1 MVSSTE
7 DASGVRLPPASVLAP
22 VFFLLGYVAMLISGF
37 GKGLGTLQSLPI
49 YIFFCFLLLMLQTGI
64 SDNRSVGRIIYI
76 FVSSGFAIVYAGE
89 TLFDPSTGNF
99 TRSPYTYIIINILLL
114 AVFFYDAIVRR
125 NLRHQR
131 PNFGLAQAGGAPASP
146 NDAFA
151 AHSIRSPISYGA
163 LGTDFAG
170 LAILL
175 YISSFLVSLISRQQ
189 AQGRPWVDVDLNA
202 SLGLHLSTTIARLE
216 ALDLV
221 LAFGATAASLLFL
234 GLVGVLASSS
244 VPAKGGSAVR
254 SFGGSLRTIIDVAFR
269 EVLGSL
275 RLVLGPLVWLIP
287 AFCIG
292 YFSRGVVKY
301 FNLSAETHS
310 ASILDLFNPLSAA
323 SVANFGSGLTNL
335 ALGAVAFV
343 AVVAAVAVVEPDGR
357 LLRRTLAIFGLA
369 GRSTALSLAF
379 FIYSLA
385 AVNAF
390 AVLISATTAEPFQVG
405 APGLIT
411 LLASGAFILYSSL
424 RERQRSRA
432 VAAAATPVSENATTT
447 AK

>member
-7 DASGVRLPPASVLAP
+7 DARGVRLPPASVLAP

-37 GKGLGTLQSLPI
+37 GTGLGTLQSLPI
-49 YIFFCFLLLMLQTGI
+49 YIFFCFLLLMLQTAI
-64 SDNRSVGRIIYI
+64 SENRSIGRITYI

-89 TLFDPSTGNF
+89 VLFDPSTGNF
-99 TRSPYTYIIINILLL
+99 TRSPYTYLIINILLL
-114 AVFFYDAIVRR
+114 AVFFYDAIDRR
-125 NLRHQR
+125 NLHHQR
-131 PNFGLAQAGGAPASP
+131 PSFGLLQAGGAKASP
-146 NDAFA
+146 NESFA
-151 AHSIRSPISYGA
+151 THSLRSPISYGA

-175 YISSFLVSLISRQQ
+175 YISSFLVALISRQQ
-189 AQGRPWVDVDLNA
+189 VRGRPYVEVSLNQ
-202 SLGLHLSTTIARLE
+202 SLGLHLSPTIARLE
-216 ALDLV
+216 SLDLV

-269 EVLGSL
+269 EVLASL

-292 YFSRGVVKY
+292 FFSRGVVGY
-301 FNLSAETHS
+301 FNLSAASHS
-310 ASILDLFNPLSAA
+310 ASILDLFNPLSAVG
-323 SVANFGSGLTNL
+323 VANISSGLTNL
-335 ALGAVAFV
+335 ALGVVAFV
-343 AVVAAVAVVEPDGR
+343 AVVVSVAVVEPDGR
-357 LLRRTLAIFGLA
+357 LLRRTLAIFGVA

-411 LLASGAFILYSSL
+411 LLASAAFILYSSL
-424 RERQRSRA
+424 RERRSARA
-432 VAAAATPVSENATTT
+432 AKVPVPENVTP

>member
-7 DASGVRLPPASVLAP
+7 VASGIRLPPASVLAP
-22 VFFLLGYVAMLISGF
+22 VFFLLGYVVMLISGF
-37 GKGLGTLQSLPI
+37 GAGLGPLQSLPI
-49 YIFFCFLLLMLQTGI
+49 YIYFCFLLLVLQTAI
-64 SDNRSVGRIIYI
+64 SDNRSIGRIIYI
-76 FVSSGFAIVYAGE
+76 FLSSGFAIVYAGE
-89 TLFDPSTGNF
+89 VLFDPSTGNF

-114 AVFFYDAIVRR
+114 AVFFYDAVNRR
-125 NLRHQR
+125 RLRREHSSLELSPAR
-131 PNFGLAQAGGAPASP
+131 ESNASP
-146 NDAFA
+146 SD
-151 AHSIRSPISYGA
+151 SLVVRSLSSPVSYGA

-189 AQGRPWVDVDLNA
+189 VHGHPYVVVNLNQ
-202 SLGLHLSTTIARLE
+202 SLGLHLSPTIDRLE
-216 ALDLV
+216 AIDLV
-221 LAFGATAASLLFL
+221 LALGATAASLLFL

-244 VPAKGGSAVR
+244 TQTRGGSAVR
-254 SFGGSLRTIIDVAFR
+254 SFGGLLRTIINIAFR
-269 EVLGSL
+269 EVLVSL

-292 YFSRGVVKY
+292 FFSNGVVGY
-301 FNLSAETHS
+301 FNISAAAPS
-310 ASILDLFNPLSAA
+310 SSILDLFNPLSAA
-323 SVANFGSGLTNL
+323 SVANIGGGLTNL
-335 ALGAVAFV
+335 ALGTVAFLAVVLAVAI
-343 AVVAAVAVVEPDGR
+343 VEPDGR
-357 LLRRTLAIFGLA
+357 LLRRTLAIFGQA

-390 AVLISATTAEPFQVG
+390 AVLISATKAEPFQVG

-411 LLASGAFILYSSL
+411 LLASAAFIVYSSL
-424 RERQRSRA
+424 RERQSARA
-432 VAAAATPVSENATTT
+432 VKASVSEKATTT

>member
-1 MVSSTE
+1 MVNSTE
-7 DASGVRLPPASVLAP
+7 DASGVRLPPAPVLAP

-37 GKGLGTLQSLPI
+37 GTGLGSLQSLPI
-49 YIFFCFLLLMLQTGI
+49 YIFFCFLLLILQTAI
-64 SDNRSVGRIIYI
+64 SDSRHIGRIIYI

-89 TLFDPSTGNF
+89 VLFDPSTGNF
-99 TRSPYTYIIINILLL
+99 TRSPYTYIILNLLLL
-114 AVFFYDAIVRR
+114 AVFFYDAIDRR

-131 PNFGLAQAGGAPASP
+131 PNFRLTQTPGAKASP
-146 NDAFA
+146 NESFA
-151 AHSIRSPISYGA
+151 THSLRSPISYGA

-189 AQGRPWVDVDLNA
+189 VGGQAYVEVNLNQ
-202 SLGLHLSTTIARLE
+202 SLGLHLSSNIARLE
-216 ALDLV
+216 SLDLV

-269 EVLGSL
+269 EVLASL

-292 YFSRGVVKY
+292 YFSRGVVGY
-301 FNLSAETHS
+301 FNLSATSQS
-310 ASILDLFNPLSAA
+310 ASIIDLFNPVSPV
-323 SVANFGSGLTNL
+323 SVANIGRGLTNL
-335 ALGAVAFV
+335 VLGTVAFI
-343 AVVAAVAVVEPDGR
+343 AVVVAVAVIEPDGR
-357 LLRRTLAIFGLA
+357 LLRRTLAIFRLA

-411 LLASGAFILYSSL
+411 LLASGAFILYTSL
-424 RERQRSRA
+424 HERRRA
-432 VAAAATPVSENATTT
+432 HAVTAPVSENVTTP

>member
-1 MVSSTE
+1 MVSSKE
-7 DASGVRLPPASVLAP
+7 DASGVRLPPATVLAP
-22 VFFLLGYVAMLISGF
+22 VFFLLGYAALLVSGF
-37 GKGLGTLQSLPI
+37 GTGLGALQSLPI
-49 YIFFCFLLLMLQTGI
+49 YIFFCFLLLMLQTAI
-64 SDNRSVGRIIYI
+64 SDNRSIGRIVYI
-76 FVSSGFAIVYAGE
+76 FVSSGFAVVYAGE
-89 TLFDPSTGNF
+89 VLFDPSTGNF
-99 TRSPYTYIIINILLL
+99 TRSPYTYIILNILLL
-114 AVFFYDAIVRR
+114 AVFFYDAIDRR

-131 PNFGLAQAGGAPASP
+131 PNFGLDQARGTHASP
-146 NDAFA
+146 GDSFA
-151 AHSIRSPISYGA
+151 THSLRSPISYGA

-175 YISSFLVSLISRQQ
+175 YVSSFLVALIGKQQ
-189 AQGRPWVDVDLNA
+189 VRGRAYVEVDLNQ
-202 SLGLHLSTTIARLE
+202 SLGLHLSPTIMRLE
-216 ALDLV
+216 SLDLV

-234 GLVGVLASSS
+234 GLVGVLASSV

-269 EVLGSL
+269 EVLASL

-292 YFSRGVVKY
+292 YFSRGVVGY
-301 FNLSAETHS
+301 LNLSA
-310 ASILDLFNPLSAA
+310 ASYSERLIDLFNPVSAV
-323 SVANFGSGLTNL
+323 SVANIGTGLTNL
-335 ALGAVAFV
+335 ALGAVAFI
-343 AVVAAVAVVEPDGR
+343 AVVVAVAVVEPDGR

-390 AVLISATTAEPFQVG
+390 AVLISATRAEPFQVG

-411 LLASGAFILYSSL
+411 LLASAVFILYTFQ
-424 RERQRSRA
+424 RERKRARA
-432 VAAAATPVSENATTT
+432 VAAAVPENVSTST
-447 AK
+447 K

>member
-7 DASGVRLPPASVLAP
+7 DVSGVRLPPASVLAP

-37 GKGLGTLQSLPI
+37 GTGLGPLQSLPI
-49 YIFFCFLLLMLQTGI
+49 YIFFCFLLLLLQTAI

-89 TLFDPSTGNF
+89 ALFDPSTGNF
-99 TRSPYTYIIINILLL
+99 TRSPYTYIVINVLLL

-131 PNFGLAQAGGAPASP
+131 PNFRPARAGGAHANP
-146 NDAFA
+146 NDSFA
-151 AHSIRSPISYGA
+151 THSIRAPISYGA

-189 AQGRPWVDVDLNA
+189 VDGRPWVDVDLNA
-202 SLGLHLSTTIARLE
+202 SLGLHLSATITRLE

-292 YFSRGVVKY
+292 YFSRGVVGY
-301 FNLSAETHS
+301 FNLSATSHS
-310 ASILDLFNPLSAA
+310 ASILDLFNPLSAV
-323 SVANFGSGLTNL
+323 SVANIGSGLTNL
-335 ALGAVAFV
+335 ALGTIAFI

-411 LLASGAFILYSSL
+411 LLASGGFILYSAL
-424 RERQRSRA
+424 RERRLAHSL
-432 VAAAATPVSENATTT
+432 AAAPVAENTTT

>member
-1 MVSSTE
+1 MVSSKE
-7 DASGVRLPPASVLAP
+7 DASGVRLPPATVLAP
-22 VFFLLGYVAMLISGF
+22 IFFLLGYAAMLISGF
-37 GKGLGTLQSLPI
+37 GRGLGALQSLPI

-64 SDNRSVGRIIYI
+64 SDNRSIGRIIYI

-89 TLFDPSTGNF
+89 VLFDRSTGNF
-99 TRSPYTYIIINILLL
+99 TRSPYTYIILNILLL
-114 AVFFYDAIVRR
+114 AVFFYDAIDRR
-125 NLRHQR
+125 NVHRQR
-131 PNFGLAQAGGAPASP
+131 PNFGLDQARGTKASP
-146 NDAFA
+146 GDSFA
-151 AHSIRSPISYGA
+151 THSLRSPISYGA

-175 YISSFLVSLISRQQ
+175 YVSSFLVALISKQQ
-189 AQGRPWVDVDLNA
+189 VRGQAYVEVDLNQ
-202 SLGLHLSTTIARLE
+202 SLGLHLSPTIARLE
-216 ALDLV
+216 SLDLV

-234 GLVGVLASSS
+234 GLVGVLASSA

-254 SFGGSLRTIIDVAFR
+254 SFGGSLRTIINVAFR
-269 EVLGSL
+269 EVLVSL

-292 YFSRGVVKY
+292 YFSQGVVGY
-301 FNLSAETHS
+301 FNLSATAYSE
-310 ASILDLFNPLSAA
+310 SILDLFNPLSAV
-323 SVANFGSGLTNL
+323 SVANIATGLTNL
-335 ALGAVAFV
+335 ALGAVAFI
-343 AVVAAVAVVEPDGR
+343 AVVVAVAVVEPDGR

-369 GRSTALSLAF
+369 GRSTALSLVF

-390 AVLISATTAEPFQVG
+390 AVLISATRAEPFQVG

-411 LLASGAFILYSSL
+411 LLASAMFILSTFL
-424 RERQRSRA
+424 RERKRARA
-432 VAAAATPVSENATTT
+432 VAAAVPADVTTS